1 MHKRLA
7 CSVEQWAEETY
18 AKDQVMR
25 SNFSQLILA
34 REESVASHP
43 GRYAAEMKEGG
54 DDPSVESDRAI
65 GWSTHGTAAA
75 EDTARAESRIELS
88 MNKGEE
94 GKDTR

>member
-1 MHKRLA
+1 
-7 CSVEQWAEETY
+7 
-18 AKDQVMR
+18 
-25 SNFSQLILA
+25 
-34 REESVASHP
+34 
-43 GRYAAEMKEGG
+43 MKEGG